1 MMEYLYSGS
10 IANFN
15 PRVALDLLG
24 LADAYMLEGLKYLC
38 ENTLMHNVDND
49 NVCALLID
57 ANKYSSAELKKFCIT
72 FLIKNFQ
79 EVQNTKGFEDLEYYP
94 SLLMEVTKLVF
105 SNVNN
110 KENPQWMVRFNA
122 MWPFSNEMFFQKVDW
137 KMDVKVKECW

>member
-49 NVCALLID
+49 NVCNLLID
-57 ANKYSSAELKKFCIT
+57 ANRYQANELKKFCQNY
-72 FLIKNFQ
+72 LIKNFQ
-79 EVQNTKGFEDLEYYP
+79 EVSQTKAFEELEFYP
-94 SLLMEVTKLVF
+94 SLLMEVTKLLF
-105 SNVNN
+105 SNVSA
-110 KENPQWMVRFNA
+110 KEIA
-122 MWPFSNEMFFQKVDW
+122 
-137 KMDVKVKECW
+137 